1 MSRQRFNTRIIVID
15 LFHQEII
22 VILICLVRI
31 KICRNQMY
39 PTIDISNIR
48 FITKHPKQNTSIYES
63 AQSRVRVLCLHHFWS
78 GIRVTLRPLNAG
90 ITITSGQWMSQTQT
104 KDMGHHRLRL
114 RSVKTYLA
122 YFCEMKAK
130 IFECKYGSECIVWV
144 GIFSSDL
151 SAFISQ
157 AGQRDWARWESRI
170 FLFSDGLSERESWEL
185 RRLTDG
191 IHSSHT
197 WTLGPLPTS
206 GGVVGA
212 VV

>member
-39 PTIDISNIR
+39 PTIDILNIR
-48 FITKHPKQNTSIYES
+48 FITKHPKQNTYGLSDYLRVVCTEQSES
-63 AQSRVRVLCLHHFWS
+63 VSASFL
-78 GIRVTLRPLNAG
+78 IRVTLRPLNVG

-130 IFECKYGSECIVWV
+130 IFECKYGSECIV
-144 GIFSSDL
+144 
-151 SAFISQ
+151 
-157 AGQRDWARWESRI
+157 
-170 FLFSDGLSERESWEL
+170 
-185 RRLTDG
+185 
-191 IHSSHT
+191 
-197 WTLGPLPTS
+197 
-206 GGVVGA
+206 
-212 VV
+212 